1 MKTYSLSFT
10 ISETELAY
18 AVFRSQKLVFW
29 EAHAFLSG
37 IDRVIQKAVG
47 HVARCVE
54 RYQPK
59 AVVLESLPENGR
71 ASPVALQVRD
81 SLRRLA
87 VPIFEVSEQELL
99 RSFALPTLKNRQDLR
114 TVLVSIFPHLQSSRF
129 MHSCLD
135 AAALRLHF
143 ETNRLLSA

>member
-1 MKTYSLSFT
+1 MFC
-10 ISETELAY
+10 
-18 AVFRSQKLVFW
+18 

-37 IDRVIQKAVG
+37 IDRAIQKAVG
-47 HVARCVE
+47 HVVRCVE

-71 ASPVALQVRD
+71 ASPVGLQVRD

-99 RSFALPTLKNRQDLR
+99 RSFALPTLKKSPGSAQRPTIDLSPPSEQP
-114 TVLVSIFPHLQSSRF
+114 VHAFMSR
-129 MHSCLD
+129 CGGAW
-135 AAALRLHF
+135 AAF
-143 ETNRLLSA
+143 